1 MQIKLPCV
9 GLNRYAETRAKSRH
23 PWVFSNELNDPK
35 AFAKIPAGEMVDVLD
50 CHGNYLGTG
59 FVNPKSLIAVRIL
72 SRERDQAIDI
82 EFFQKKIESALRL
95 RENIYGR
102 KSLSGGTY
110 RALFGEADGLPGLV
124 IDCFEGA
131 WVVEPH
137 SLGMAMRKEMIIAA
151 LAAAS
156 KRLEK
161 PENIIF
167 RTDSRSAS
175 LEGMEVSSEIVM
187 GEIPASGI
195 WAVEDGIRFPVD
207 PVKGQKTGFFFDQRD
222 NRTFFSQWIAGAVS
236 NGREVYA
243 LDAFCHAGAWG
254 LRALKAGAKK
264 ATFIDSSAS
273 ALAGVEAAAKQ
284 MGFADKIELIEGDG
298 LESLKKIADGKF
310 NAVALDP
317 PALVPNKKSLPQGF
331 KNYRE
336 LNREAVR
343 VTRDGGIM
351 STSSCSY
358 HLEESRF
365 EEMVHKSLLDLKRDA
380 RILHRGGLSSD
391 HPMLPGMSEGRYLKN
406 LVLGF

>member
-1 MQIKLPCV
+1 MQTKLPCV
-9 GLNRYAETRAKSRH
+9 GLNRYAEQRAKTRH
-23 PWVFSNELNDPK
+23 PWVFSNELSDPK

-72 SRERDQAIDI
+72 SRDRDQAIDV

-95 RENIYGR
+95 RENLYG
-102 KSLSGGTY
+102 KNSPSASTY
-110 RALFGEADGLPGLV
+110 RAVFGEADSLPGLV
-124 IDCFEGA
+124 IDCFDGA
-131 WVVEPH
+131 WVIEPH
-137 SLGMAMRKEMIIAA
+137 SLGMAMRKEMIVAA
-151 LAAAS
+151 LAEAS

-161 PENIIF
+161 PANIIF
-167 RTDSRSAS
+167 RTDSRSAA
-175 LEGMEVSSEIVM
+175 LEGMEVSSEMVM
-187 GEIPASGI
+187 GSVPAKGI
-195 WAVEDGIRFPVD
+195 FAVEGGIRFPVD
-207 PVKGQKTGFFFDQRD
+207 PVSGQKTGFFFDQRD
-222 NRTFFSQWIAGAVS
+222 NRSFFAQWIAGAVA

-273 ALAGVEAAAKQ
+273 ALAGVESAAKEL
-284 MGFADKIELIEGDG
+284 GFLDKIELIEGDG
-298 LESLKKIADGKF
+298 LESLKKIADAKF

-317 PALVPNKKSLPQGF
+317 PALVPNKKSLPQGI

-343 VTRDGGIM
+343 VTRDGGIL

-365 EEMVHKSLLDLKRDA
+365 EEMVHKSMLDLGREG
-380 RILHRGGLSSD
+380 RILQRGGLSSD